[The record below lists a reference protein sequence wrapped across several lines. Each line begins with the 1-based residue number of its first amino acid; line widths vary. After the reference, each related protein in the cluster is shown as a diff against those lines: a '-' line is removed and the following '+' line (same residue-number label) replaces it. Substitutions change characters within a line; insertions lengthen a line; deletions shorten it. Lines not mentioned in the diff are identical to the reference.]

1 MRKCRKQDLID
12 EYLLD
17 KLKPEEQA
25 DFEEH
30 YFICR
35 SCFDKMSER
44 NEIVQVLR
52 KEGVLSAAE
61 GLRAG
66 QPSPG
71 SRLDRVFAF
80 LTPRR
85 LAVAGVSAAALL
97 LAVWLLIPRTGT
109 VSPPLVLTDD
119 GTVRGA
125 TISVLS
131 PVAEV
136 MEAPAILEWKKVGD
150 DIEYKVSLAG
160 KSPLMSASTK
170 ETRII
175 LPDEIRAKMKPGQT
189 YSWQVQ
195 AFKTDGTLV
204 AESKRTRFRILP
216 KS

>member
-1 MRKCRKQDLID
+1 MSKCRNQDLID
-12 EYLLD
+12 EYLLG

-52 KEGVLSAAE
+52 QEGVLSTHE
-61 GLRAG
+61 GRRAG
-66 QPSPG
+66 EPRPG
-71 SRLDRVFAF
+71 AWLVRVFAF

-85 LAVAGVSAAALL
+85 LAVAGVSAAAIL
-97 LAVWLLIPRTGT
+97 LAVWLLIPRAGT

-119 GTVRGA
+119 GTVRGG

-136 MEAPAILEWKKVGD
+136 TEAPDSLEWKKAGEDV
-150 DIEYKVSLAG
+150 EYKVSLAG

-170 ETRII
+170 ETRIV
-175 LPDEIRAKMKPGQT
+175 LPDEVRAKMKAGQT

-195 AFKTDGTLV
+195 AFKADGALV
-204 AESKRTRFRILP
+204 AESRRVRFRILP